1 VTVEE
6 VRVSDDLGIGGAF
19 ESTMRDVLTAIPHWE
34 IAYFFPPTHRIGIET
49 LSCPLLAGILAMQ
62 TAE

>member
-1 VTVEE
+1 MVKKN
-6 VRVSDDLGIGGAF
+6 A
-19 ESTMRDVLTAIPHWE
+19 MRDVLTVIPHWE
-34 IAYFFPPTHRIGIET
+34 IAYFFPPTHRTVIET